1 VPGPHTI
8 PKPPRRGGLNG
19 RHSRQIG
26 RESVRRIE
34 TVIEFVVNGEPVS
47 IADDRCSLL
56 EALRDRLGIRS
67 PKDGCSPQ
75 GQCGCCT
82 VWIDG
87 KPRVACV
94 TPVGRVAGKRITT
107 IEGLDGAHSWA
118 DALCATGGSQ
128 CGFCTPGIVMRLAA
142 LGPATGERAA
152 MDKALSAHLCRC
164 TGWGSILEA
173 AVHVNNPPA
182 PDDGSSR
189 DLQAAA
195 RRASLEGRTVQ
206 MVSPRVALGEAG
218 FSADRAP
225 ADALIALLGADGEWV
240 VGDTLTEARR
250 LAGRVQGRRTTAPL
264 SWPIPVPDGSWER
277 TLQTTWVEP
286 AYLEP
291 DAAWCAPGGEWSSA
305 LANGGAFGGKSA
317 SQVGDAARRLADRY
331 GRPVVASYT
340 REDTVLL
347 GPKRPPVAGG
357 VDSTGA
363 GVLHIARPPEAEQ
376 SALLAAVGSVA
387 PRLDVV
393 FVDVVGPAVSTAI
406 RASGW
411 AEAVDGPTLVWPASS
426 RRTARSHERRSP
438 GPPMV
443 SRPSRSTSTAVTYST
458 RWCCARTAS
467 VLRTWRWGGSA
478 AKGWRSTRPV
488 CRSTAP
494 FARSVCCG
502 PPTHRGSTYTS
513 GTATAR
519 RRTARTRCSRPS
531 PQLPGGRP
539 ASPRVGR
546 PDDRAWD
553 IGIGPDRAGRGSD
566 PVRFLA

>member
-1 VPGPHTI
+1 M
-8 PKPPRRGGLNG
+8 
-19 RHSRQIG
+19 
-26 RESVRRIE
+26 
-34 TVIEFVVNGEPVS
+34 IEFVVNGEPVS

-142 LGPATGERAA
+142 LGPAMGERAA
-152 MDKALSAHLCRC
+152 VDKALSAHLCRC

-317 SQVGDAARRLADRY
+317 SPVGDAARRLADRY

-411 AEAVDGPTLVWPASS
+411 AEAAVLTSGLGPKAGGRTDPGVAGIVSPDGAVARAAVTRAADGVEAVSVDVDCGDVLDEVVLRSYCIGAAHMALGWVRSEGLAVDEAGVPLDRTIRSFGVLRAADTPRIDVHIRDGDGPAENGSDAVFAAVAAAAWRAAGFASRWPA
-426 RRTARSHERRSP
+426 
-438 GPPMV
+438 G
-443 SRPSRSTSTAVTYST
+443 
-458 RWCCARTAS
+458 
-467 VLRTWRWGGSA
+467 
-478 AKGWRSTRPV
+478 
-488 CRSTAP
+488 
-494 FARSVCCG
+494 
-502 PPTHRGSTYTS
+502 
-513 GTATAR
+513 
-519 RRTARTRCSRPS
+519 
-531 PQLPGGRP
+531 
-539 ASPRVGR
+539 
-546 PDDRAWD
+546 
-553 IGIGPDRAGRGSD
+553 
-566 PVRFLA
+566 